1 MPNLN
6 LLTFDMDQSSEV
18 FTYTFF
24 IKRQPFVKDSVV
36 VELGVI
42 FEMLEAALAVHG

>member
-6 LLTFDMDQSSEV
+6 VLTFDMDQSSDV

-24 IKRQPFVKDSVV
+24 IKRQPFVQDSVV
-36 VELGVI
+36 EELGVI
-42 FEMLEAALAVHG
+42 FEMFEATLAAHG